1 MPDGE
6 NSTPERP
13 VGFDPE
19 EALTEHD
26 ETRNVEN
33 SVGIQIVELNLV
45 SKEKTSEER
54 MRGKLN
60 PSKEKSE
67 KDYPEARR
75 WLGYDF

>member
-1 MPDGE
+1 LVVRRTLDGE

-33 SVGIQIVELNLV
+33 SVGIQNMELNPV
-45 SKEKTSEER
+45 SK
-54 MRGKLN
+54 
-60 PSKEKSE
+60 
-67 KDYPEARR
+67 RR
-75 WLGYDF
+75 PQRKG